1 MARFD
6 INGLKTCA
14 RYSEVTGYLERFGVK
29 NQVRPRK
36 LSGDAMM
43 QGLNIFLLAQDFA
56 KKHIATS

>member
-14 RYSEVTGYLERFGVK
+14 RYSEVTGYLGSFGVK

-36 LSGDAMM
+36 LRGDA
-43 QGLNIFLLAQDFA
+43 DD
-56 KKHIATS
+56 ATS